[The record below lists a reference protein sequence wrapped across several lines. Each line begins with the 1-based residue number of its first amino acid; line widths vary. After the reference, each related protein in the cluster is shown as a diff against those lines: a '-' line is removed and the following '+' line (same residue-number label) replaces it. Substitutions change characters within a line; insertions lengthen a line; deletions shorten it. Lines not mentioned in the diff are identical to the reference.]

1 MNILSLELLIYSF
14 IIFTVASCLGSFLKL
29 VVDRYGTGESFV
41 FKTSYCS
48 NCKTNL
54 LWWQNIPIISFLI
67 LKGKCHFCKSKIDIN
82 CFYSELF
89 TSIVAVILFIS
100 ALNKNQEP
108 RETTTVLIFA
118 MVLILLSMFDLKHRI
133 IPHTITY
140 TAIILVIISNFF
152 TKDISLY
159 VSFLNLGIAFLF
171 MDLLYIFSSLVKKF
185 DLEANMIS
193 IPLIVWSIFFLFSQN
208 IYFLIIA
215 ITVYFFSVR
224 LKIHGNLHIILWI
237 TLFFLT
243 LVNFYKI
250 FFIVGEISNL
260 TYYFA
265 GIGIIYF
272 ACEVI
277 TYFLYLIFRT
287 RDANNLVDTKNS
299 KITIG
304 GGDITVF
311 ALISVFLGYKIAF
324 LTLFIASLLAT
335 ISHLSHSRLKK
346 FLAPASGEQSSGPSS
361 EYIPFVP
368 FLSLTCFI
376 IIITINGI

>member
-1 MNILSLELLIYSF
+1 MNNMSLEFLIYSF
-14 IIFTVASCLGSFLKL
+14 IIFAAASCLGSFFKL
-29 VVDRYGTGESFV
+29 AVDRYGTNESFV
-41 FKTSYCS
+41 INPSYCP
-48 NCKTNL
+48 NCKCSL

-67 LKGKCHFCKSKIDIN
+67 LKGKCHSCKSKIDIN

-89 TSIVAVILFIS
+89 TSTVAVTLFIS

-108 RETTTVLIFA
+108 REITTVLIFA
-118 MVLILLSMFDLKHRI
+118 MVLVLLSMFDLKHRI

-140 TAIILVIISNFF
+140 TAIIFVIISYSV
-152 TKDISLY
+152 TKNASLSI
-159 VSFLNLGIAFLF
+159 SFLNLGIAFLF

-193 IPLIVWSIFFLFSQN
+193 IPLIIWSISFLFTQN
-208 IYFLIIA
+208 IYFVLIA
-215 ITVYFFSVR
+215 IAVYFITAR
-224 LKIHGNLHIILWI
+224 LKIHGNLCAILWI
-237 TLFFLT
+237 TLFFLI

-250 FFIVGEISNL
+250 FFIETEISKL

-272 ACEVI
+272 TCEII

-287 RDANNLVDTKNS
+287 RDTTNLDDTKNS

-311 ALISVFLGYKIAF
+311 ALICVFLGYKTAF

-335 ISHLSHSRLKK
+335 ISHLTHKGLKK
-346 FLAPASGEQSSGPSS
+346 FLSPVSSAKGG